1 MNRNL
6 GTISLK
12 KKVSNGDRMEEFDRL
27 PPYLR
32 RWLRDADLPWSPSSV
47 KRAYF
52 KALRSTGDFSSAI
65 SELDIM
71 QSRRLSK
78 ERPYRVKNNIN
89 ENSKMITFR
98 KVIISGNRSKTLEKQ
113 DPFCCKN
120 H

>member
-6 GTISLK
+6 GSISLK
-12 KKVSNGDRMEEFDRL
+12 KKVSKGDRMEEFDRL

-52 KALRSTGDFSSAI
+52 KALQSTGDFSSAI

-78 ERPYRVKNNIN
+78 ERRYRGKNNIN
-89 ENSKMITFR
+89 ENS
-98 KVIISGNRSKTLEKQ
+98 SN
-113 DPFCCKN
+113 
-120 H
+120 